1 MKYLPII
8 LACVLLESCT
18 LFQRTHVSDIP
29 IESLPKD
36 FDYSDISRQEDYMDK
51 GAYLSLSGIL
61 KPLPNL
67 YNQENTQDKAPST
80 ITDAPP
86 DVILIFK
93 KETPSV
99 IDLRK

>member
-1 MKYLPII
+1 
-8 LACVLLESCT
+8 
-18 LFQRTHVSDIP
+18 
-29 IESLPKD
+29 
-36 FDYSDISRQEDYMDK
+36 MDK

>member
-1 MKYLPII
+1 MKYLSII
-8 LACVLLESCT
+8 LVCLLLESCT

-36 FDYSDISRQEDYMDK
+36 FDYSDIGRQEDYMDK
-51 GAYLSLSGIL
+51 GAYLSISGNL
-61 KPLPNL
+61 KPLPNF
-67 YNQENTQDKAPST
+67 YIQELKEKKSPST

-93 KETPSV
+93 KENPSV

>member
-1 MKYLPII
+1 
-8 LACVLLESCT
+8 
-18 LFQRTHVSDIP
+18 
-29 IESLPKD
+29 
-36 FDYSDISRQEDYMDK
+36 MDK
-51 GAYLSLSGIL
+51 GAYLSISGNL

-67 YNQENTQDKAPST
+67 YIQELKEIKSPST

-93 KETPSV
+93 KENPSV